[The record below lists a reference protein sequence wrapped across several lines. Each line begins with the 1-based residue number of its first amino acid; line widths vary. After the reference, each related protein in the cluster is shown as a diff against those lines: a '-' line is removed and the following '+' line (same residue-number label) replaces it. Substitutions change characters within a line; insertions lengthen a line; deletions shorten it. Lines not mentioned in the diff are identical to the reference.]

1 MSSKSETLAGGKMA
15 TDPKMATDFRTPTA
29 SKWSAPR
36 AVVDAAAGTI
46 IATAEVAAPERVFR
60 ALTTNE
66 VERWWGHPDFYRQTG
81 WTAELRV
88 CGPWSVTVVFA
99 DGSTNVGSGEFAEI
113 DLPRKLVMT
122 RKFEKHPL
130 QGTRETTITYRL
142 DPIASGTRVTVRDEG
157 FLGRSEAAYGNAEH
171 WERVLGWLDAYMRP
185 ESASAAG

>member
-46 IATAEVAAPERVFR
+46 IATAEVAAPPERVFR

-88 CGPWSVTVVFA
+88 CGPWSVTVV
-99 DGSTNVGSGEFAEI
+99 
-113 DLPRKLVMT
+113 PRKLVMT